1 MRDYDLFKEIKEF
14 SGDPRATGEDA
25 DSSESFANMLRTE
38 ATTAT
43 STKSSYVVSS
53 SDEDN
58 DVTLMQ
64 TDATAGTEVR
74 SHHQRLE
81 KVKRIRDGASKAKRN
96 SKKLNKGKNDKALKT
111 AKLNFDFKMRQEMGV
126 SNTTGRM
133 DSSDDDESENF
144 TDAVFYKARV

>member
-1 MRDYDLFKEIKEF
+1 
-14 SGDPRATGEDA
+14 
-25 DSSESFANMLRTE
+25 MLRTE

-96 SKKLNKGKNDKALKT
+96 SKKLNKGKNDKALHGLLKT
-111 AKLNFDFKMRQEMGV
+111 TKLNFDFKMRQEMGV